1 MVLVWLVIS
10 GLYLF
15 HLIVL
20 LNPDFDC
27 SEKLLSSSVDKVTN
41 RTYHFVPVILNAA
54 FVGLSTAATA
64 GFPPY
69 AGTASLVALL
79 VNTHFSGHVK
89 IRLISQLI
97 DVISSVLQRL
107 LNYFNGT
114 MISASFVVLIPSN
127 FAVILVF

>member
-1 MVLVWLVIS
+1 MS
-10 GLYLF
+10 
-15 HLIVL
+15 LIVPKKYYDL
-20 LNPDFDC
+20 QLIKSYSF
-27 SEKLLSSSVDKVTN
+27 LS
-41 RTYHFVPVILNAA
+41 VILNAA